1 MMTRAIDSLDK
12 LLAPAGVTKPQGA
25 VWLVGA
31 GPGDVELLTV
41 KALRL
46 LQRAEVV
53 VYDRLVSEAVMAE
66 VPESALC
73 IDVGKQPGQHGLK
86 QAQINQLLVD
96 LARSG
101 RNVIRLKGGDPFIFG
116 RGGEEMVSLQEAG
129 IRCEVVPGI
138 TAAVGCAAASG
149 IPLTHRDCAQSLRL
163 ITGHGR
169 SGEPQLD
176 AAALSAENQTL
187 VFYMGLSWSASI
199 SAQLQAQGRDP
210 ETPVAIIENG
220 TRPDQRVLIT
230 TLGGLAE
237 TVAQEKP
244 VSPSLLVVGE
254 VVRFYRADLQVRG
267 DATVSRCDVQ
277 EVGCLEQEVRCVV
290 QEKPA

>member
-1 MMTRAIDSLDK
+1 MTRAIDSLDK
-12 LLAPAGVTKPQGA
+12 LLAPVDAVSQQGT

-53 VYDRLVSEAVMAE
+53 VYDRLVSDAVMAE
-66 VPESALC
+66 VPEQALC

-86 QAQINQLLVD
+86 QAQINQLLVE

-101 RNVIRLKGGDPFIFG
+101 RNVIRLKGGDPFVFG
-116 RGGEEMVSLQEAG
+116 RGGEEMVSVQQAG

-169 SGEPQLD
+169 NGEPQLE
-176 AAALSAENQTL
+176 AAALTAVNQTL

-199 SAQLQAQGRDP
+199 SAQLQAQGRDA

-237 TVAQEKP
+237 TVARDKP
-244 VSPSLLVVGE
+244 VSPSLLMVGE

-267 DATVSRCDVQ
+267 GETVS
-277 EVGCLEQEVRCVV
+277 RCVV
-290 QEKPA
+290 QERPA